1 MKVVKGRGYAIL
13 NCDVLEGL
21 AHLPDNSVQ
30 CVVTSPPYY
39 GLRAYGTNPQVWD
52 GDPEC
57 EHEWGSE
64 LPCHYP
70 GQVEQSKWKIAEIAG
85 KGQTAGS
92 GQYCQRCGAWKGELG
107 LEPTPSLYVQHM
119 VQVFREVRRVLRD
132 DGTLWLNIGDSFYGG
147 KGSNGNSKARRTA
160 KERGYQQSGGTVMI
174 DTGPLDIPQEGLKPK
189 DLIGIPWRVA
199 FALQADGWWLR
210 QDIIWQKLNPLPES
224 VEDRCTKAHE
234 YVFLLTKSQKYF
246 YDHEAVKEPAVT
258 SVEAQRIK
266 NKTRHEKRGKGDQEG
281 IYHARGEAAPF
292 SNPRSTRNRRS
303 VWTIPTKPFRGAHF
317 AVMPPDLVEPCVLA
331 GTSEAGCCAQC
342 GAPYKR
348 VIEKTTSFEGGS
360 GRAGRTPDE
369 IEGKWGDK
377 RSGKNI
383 LLGPVVSSSTL
394 GWVPTC
400 SCGSEDRSPCIVL
413 DPFNGAATTGLV
425 ALQHG
430 RRYLGIELN
439 PEYVEISRTRLE
451 NRSEIKEQKT
461 EVDILPEQLILPLE

>member
-1 MKVVKGRGYAIL
+1 MEIVKGQGYAIF
-13 NCDVLEGL
+13 NCDVLQGL
-21 AHLPDNSVQ
+21 SHLPDESVH
-30 CVVTSPPYY
+30 CAVTSPPYY

-64 LPCHYP
+64 LSCHHP
-70 GQVEQSKWKIAEIAG
+70 GQVEQSKWKTAETAG

-147 KGSNGNSKARRTA
+147 KGSNGNSKARRSA
-160 KERGYQQSGGTVMI
+160 AERGYQQSKGTMLI
-174 DTGPLDIPQEGLKPK
+174 ETGPLDMPIEGLKPK
-189 DLIGIPWRVA
+189 DLIGIPWMLA
-199 FALQADGWWLR
+199 FALREDGWWLR

-377 RSGKNI
+377 RYGKNI
-383 LLGPVVSSSTL
+383 LLGPVTSSSTL
-394 GWVPTC
+394 GWTPTC
-400 SCGSEDRSPCIVL
+400 SCGNEDRSPCIVL

-430 RRYLGIELN
+430 RRYIGIELN

-451 NRSEIKEQKT
+451 TRPEIKEQKT

>member
-1 MKVVKGRGYAIL
+1 MEIVKGQGYAIF

-21 AHLPDNSVQ
+21 SHIPDNSVQ
-30 CVVTSPPYY
+30 CVVTSPPYW
-39 GLRAYGTNPQVWD
+39 GLRAYGTNPQEWD
-52 GDPEC
+52 ADPLC
-57 EHEWGSE
+57 DHEWGSV
-64 LPCHYP
+64 LPCHHP
-70 GQVEQSKWKIAEIAG
+70 GQVEQSKWQTAEAAG

-92 GQYCQRCGAWKGELG
+92 RQFCQKCGAWRGELG
-107 LEPTPSLYVQHM
+107 LEPTPDLYVQHLTTI
-119 VQVFREVRRVLRD
+119 FREVRRVLRS
-132 DGTLWLNIGDSFYGG
+132 DGTLWLNLGDSYNSGGGTAGGG
-147 KGSNGNSKARRTA
+147 KHTLKRQANHRNTLSNF
-160 KERGYQQSGGTVMI
+160 
-174 DTGPLDIPQEGLKPK
+174 KPK

-210 QDIIWQKLNPLPES
+210 QAIIWQKKNPLPES
-224 VEDRCTKAHE
+224 VTDRCTKAHE

-246 YDHEAVKEPAVT
+246 YDHEAIKE
-258 SVEAQRIK
+258 EAIC
-266 NKTRHEKRGKGDQEG
+266 RGKRITLGSKSMSAGQAAGKG
-281 IYHARGEAAPF
+281 IPASGNGLATTYDVPAK
-292 SNPRSTRNRRS
+292 RNRRD
-303 VWTIPTKPFRGAHF
+303 VWTISTKPFRGAHF

-331 GTSEAGCCAQC
+331 GTSEVGCCAQC

-360 GRAGRTPDE
+360 GKAGRTPDE

-430 RRYLGIELN
+430 RRYIGIELN

-451 NRSEIKEQKT
+451 TRPENKEQKT